1 MLNKLKEA
9 RAYIENANN
18 EEFAKTLADVVEKI
32 VLSLDT
38 SQDINVL
45 KKRIDVLEH
54 EVSAL
59 KKQLESL
66 TKVEEKKRKKS
77 NKER

>member
-45 KKRIDVLEH
+45 KKRIDVL
-54 EVSAL
+54 
-59 KKQLESL
+59 
-66 TKVEEKKRKKS
+66 TRY
-77 NKER
+77 